1 MATNNNQNG
10 WLSGL
15 GISFGAPLNAV
26 LEQQSNS
33 SSEGHQYDQLDR
45 STAGSNTLK
54 VVFCAHS
61 HLNFSL

>member
-15 GISFGAPLNAV
+15 GIGFGAPLNVV

-33 SSEGHQYDQLDR
+33 SSEMNQFDQLDR
-45 STAGSNTLK
+45 SNIGSSTLK
-54 VVFCAHS
+54 VN
-61 HLNFSL
+61 NFVNNLVLLF